1 LPLQAEGEFALVME
15 KLDAALALP
24 GQPVKRGTMAHKHII
39 YMMLVE
45 AAAQLPDPTALSEYA
60 ERLEELA
67 TQDSH
72 KPYLAV
78 AHRGWG
84 IAHRLDG
91 DYDLAKER
99 LQQALA
105 LFVELEAGWQIGR
118 THVEMAE
125 LNLALTEEAK
135 AADHFS
141 QALGAFEK
149 LKAGPDMARTQAA
162 LAEIA

>member
-1 LPLQAEGEFALVME
+1 LPLQAEGEFALVLE
-15 KLDAALALP
+15 KLEASLALS
-24 GQPVKRGTMAHKHII
+24 GQPVKRGTMAHKHIV

-67 TQDSH
+67 TQDGH

-91 DYDLAKER
+91 DYDLAKQR

-118 THVEMAE
+118 THIAIAEM
-125 LNLALTEEAK
+125 NLARGEESK
-135 AADHFS
+135 AAKHFT
-141 QALGAFEK
+141 QALESFEK
-149 LKAGPDMARTQAA
+149 VEAGPDYARTQAA

>member
-1 LPLQAEGEFALVME
+1 ME
-15 KLDAALALP
+15 KLEAALALP

-105 LFVELEAGWQIGR
+105 LFVATISRRPWERSRRLKP
-118 THVEMAE
+118 
-125 LNLALTEEAK
+125 ALIMPAPR
-135 AADHFS
+135 
-141 QALGAFEK
+141 Q
-149 LKAGPDMARTQAA
+149 RWRR
-162 LAEIA
+162 